1 MTIPPDTAQL
11 LGSVSLFAGVQPR
24 HLTKLAESSREMV
37 FDAGDKI
44 AGEGEAGIAFYLIV
58 SGAVEVTL
66 RGQARAKLGPG
77 DHFGEISVI
86 DGKPRTAT
94 VTATEPLTTIMLPRM
109 VFQDLLESDP
119 VVARSLLIELCSRLR
134 SLDDRT

>member
-1 MTIPPDTAQL
+1 MTPSPDTTKL
-11 LGSVSLFAGVQPR
+11 LGSVSLFAGVHPR
-24 HLTKLAESSREMV
+24 QLKKLADSSREMV
-37 FDAGDKI
+37 FEPGDKI

-58 SGAVEVTL
+58 SGAAEVTL
-66 RGQARAKLGPG
+66 RGQSRAKLGPG
-77 DHFGEISVI
+77 DHFGEIAVI

-109 VFQDLLESDP
+109 VIEDLLESDP